1 MRVGKVFGHRHT
13 NPIHAMEGLRHNQPR
28 VYQLFWKY
36 SIFPATQKKDERL
49 LSMVAQNTGPLR
61 RNIKVE
67 TIAKKVVVGSAVQR
81 HGFVFD
87 YTKARSQ
94 TENESS
100 SDEADSF

>member
-1 MRVGKVFGHRHT
+1 MIPSFLL
-13 NPIHAMEGLRHNQPR
+13 LRIR
-28 VYQLFWKY
+28 
-36 SIFPATQKKDERL
+36 TKDYL
-49 LSMVAQNTGPLR
+49 VWLQH
-61 RNIKVE
+61 IKVE

-87 YTKARSQ
+87 YTKAQSQ

>member
-1 MRVGKVFGHRHT
+1 
-13 NPIHAMEGLRHNQPR
+13 
-28 VYQLFWKY
+28 
-36 SIFPATQKKDERL
+36 
-49 LSMVAQNTGPLR
+49 MVAQNTGPLR

>member
-1 MRVGKVFGHRHT
+1 
-13 NPIHAMEGLRHNQPR
+13 
-28 VYQLFWKY
+28 
-36 SIFPATQKKDERL
+36 
-49 LSMVAQNTGPLR
+49 MVALNTGPLR

-67 TIAKKVVVGSAVQR
+67 TIAKKVVVGSAVQH

-87 YTKARSQ
+87 YTKARLQ

>member
-1 MRVGKVFGHRHT
+1 MDWGT
-13 NPIHAMEGLRHNQPR
+13 TIQE
-28 VYQLFWKY
+28 LFWKY
-36 SIFPATQKKDERL
+36 SIFPAIQSKDKRL
-49 LSMVAQNTGPLR
+49 ISKVAQNNGQLH